1 MEGKSASFSFNGY
14 NFDEIRFSANMIDRN
29 KPVNINFE
37 PSCIFSKDKSE
48 GNLNLKV
55 AVSSDGKV
63 SPFCMV
69 SCNAAFVFNDV
80 SSIEDIPDYF
90 YTNSI
95 AIVYPYIRAMVSL
108 MSVQANVGQPIVL
121 PVLNLTPL
129 KETLKQNTREE

>member
-1 MEGKSASFSFNGY
+1 MEGKTASFSFSSY
-14 NFDEIRFSANMIDRN
+14 NFDEICFSANMIDKS
-29 KPVNINFE
+29 KPININFE
-37 PSCIFSKDKSE
+37 PSCVFLKDKSA
-48 GNLNLKV
+48 GYLSLKV
-55 AVSSDGKV
+55 AVSSEGKV

-80 SSIEDIPDYF
+80 GSIEDIPDYF

-95 AIVYPYIRAMVSL
+95 AIVYPYVRAMVSL

>member
-1 MEGKSASFSFNGY
+1 MEGKSASFSFNTY
-14 NFDEIRFSANMIDRN
+14 NFDEIHFSANMIDQS

-37 PSCIFSKDKSE
+37 PSCVFSKEKSA
-48 GNLNLKV
+48 GYLCLKV
-55 AVSSDGKV
+55 AVLSEGKV

-69 SCNAAFVFNDV
+69 SCNAVFVFNDV
-80 SSIEDIPDYF
+80 NSVEEIPDYF

-95 AIVYPYIRAMVSL
+95 AIVYPYVRAMVSL